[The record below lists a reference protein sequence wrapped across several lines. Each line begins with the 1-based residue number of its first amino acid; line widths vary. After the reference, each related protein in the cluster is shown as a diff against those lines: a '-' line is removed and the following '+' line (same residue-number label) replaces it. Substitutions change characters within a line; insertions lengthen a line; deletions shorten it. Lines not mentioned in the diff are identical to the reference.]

1 MEEESKPKP
10 TDLPSLL
17 QEIIKGNKTI
27 ISELEKFSNDT
38 EELQKKLHSKE
49 EENGRESATMQKIG
63 EAINR
68 DLAKTYHDNRKQLQ
82 EILQETKEKAGKI
95 TVSLKEQDQ
104 QKINK
109 LERLIKQFWKLPAII
124 SLASVLIAGIT
135 SYLAFNF
142 YSKSVKSKQEMLSEY
157 AENGYILAKKKDVD
171 NLIYNNDLLDQWIK
185 ENPNDSKHFKLWVNR
200 KYRKEQ
206 NK

>member
-10 TDLPSLL
+10 ADLPSLL

-27 ISELEKFSNDT
+27 ISELGKFSNDT
-38 EELQKKLHSKE
+38 EELQKKLHLKE

-68 DLAKTYHDNRKQLQ
+68 DLSKTYHDNRKQLQ
-82 EILQETKEKAGKI
+82 EILQQIKEKASNF

-104 QKINK
+104 LKINN
-109 LERLIKQFWKLPAII
+109 LERRIRQFWKFPAII

-135 SYLAFNF
+135 SYLAFSF
-142 YSKSVKSKQEMLSEY
+142 YSTSVKSKQEILSEY
-157 AENGYILAKKKDVD
+157 AKNGYTLTKKKDVD
-171 NLIYNNDLLDQWIK
+171 NLIYNNDLVNQWVK
-185 ENPNDSKHFKLWVNR
+185 ENPKDSDKFKLWVNQ
-200 KYRKEQ
+200 KQKKEQ

>member
-10 TDLPSLL
+10 TDLPGLL

-38 EELQKKLHSKE
+38 EELQKKLHLKE
-49 EENGRESATMQKIG
+49 EENGRESTTMQKIG

-68 DLAKTYHDNRKQLQ
+68 DLAKIYHDNRRELQ
-82 EILQETKEKAGKI
+82 EILQETKEKAGNI
-95 TVSLKEQDQ
+95 SVRLQEQDQ

-109 LERLIKQFWKLPAII
+109 LEKLITRFWKLPAIV
-124 SLASVLIAGIT
+124 SLVSVLITGIT

-142 YSKSVKSKQEMLSEY
+142 YSTSVKSKQEILSEY
-157 AENGYILAKKKDVD
+157 AKDGYTLTKKKDL
-171 NLIYNNDLLDQWIK
+171 NYLINKSELLDQWVN
-185 ENPNDSKHFKLWVNR
+185 ENPKDSDAFKIWVNQ
-200 KYRKEQ
+200 KQIKNQ
-206 NK
+206 AK

>member
-68 DLAKTYHDNRKQLQ
+68 DLAKTYHDNRRRLQ
-82 EILQETKEKAGKI
+82 ELFQQNKEKASDF

-104 QKINK
+104 LKINK
-109 LERLIKQFWKLPAII
+109 LEKLISRFWKLLAII
-124 SLASVLIAGIT
+124 SLASLLIAGIT
-135 SYLAFNF
+135 SYLAVNF
-142 YSKSVKSKQEMLSEY
+142 YSTSVKSKQEILSEY
-157 AENGYILAKKKDVD
+157 AKDGYTLTKKKDVE
-171 NLIYNNDLLDQWIK
+171 NLIYTNDLLHQWVK
-185 ENPNDSKHFKLWVNR
+185 ENPKDSEPFKLWVNE
-200 KYRKEQ
+200 KQRKEQ